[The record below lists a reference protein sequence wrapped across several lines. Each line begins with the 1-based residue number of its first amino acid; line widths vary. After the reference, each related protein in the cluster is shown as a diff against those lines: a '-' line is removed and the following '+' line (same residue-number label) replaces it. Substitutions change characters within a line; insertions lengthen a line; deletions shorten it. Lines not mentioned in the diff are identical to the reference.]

1 MRHRLTFPNIF
12 LVFPG
17 LFENFNCHSYKS
29 GVKAADSPKVNTSAK
44 AYEVLLNAWNKDKI
58 ELSEQFKILL
68 LNRASRVL
76 GVCEIST
83 GGISSTIVDP
93 KLIFV
98 TALKVHASSLIICHN
113 HPSGNLKPSQEDISL
128 TKKLKE
134 VVTFLDL
141 PILDHLIISQ
151 DGYYSF
157 TDEGLL

>member
-1 MRHRLTFPNIF
+1 METSKKISLKVSEVE
-12 LVFPG
+12 LV
-17 LFENFNCHSYKS
+17 YKS
-29 GVKAADSPKVNTSAK
+29 RIKAADRPKVNTSAK
-44 AYEVLLNAWNKDKI
+44 AYEVLLNSWNENKI
-58 ELSEQFKILL
+58 ELLEQFKVLL
-68 LNRASRVL
+68 LNKAGRAL
-76 GVCEIST
+76 GICDIST

-98 TALKVHASSLIICHN
+98 TALKAHASSLIICHN

-134 VVTFLDL
+134 AGTFLDM

>member
-1 MRHRLTFPNIF
+1 METSKNISQKVSEVE
-12 LVFPG
+12 LV
-17 LFENFNCHSYKS
+17 YKS
-29 GVKAADSPKVNTSAK
+29 RIKAADRPKVNTSAK
-44 AYEVLLNAWNKDKI
+44 AYEVLLNAWNEDKI

-76 GVCEIST
+76 GICEVST

-98 TALKVHASSLIICHN
+98 AALKAHASSLVICHN
-113 HPSGNLKPSQEDISL
+113 HPSGNLKPSHEDLSL

-134 VVTFLDL
+134 AGTLLDL
-141 PILDHLIISQ
+141 PILDHLIISR

-157 TDEGLL
+157 NDEGLL